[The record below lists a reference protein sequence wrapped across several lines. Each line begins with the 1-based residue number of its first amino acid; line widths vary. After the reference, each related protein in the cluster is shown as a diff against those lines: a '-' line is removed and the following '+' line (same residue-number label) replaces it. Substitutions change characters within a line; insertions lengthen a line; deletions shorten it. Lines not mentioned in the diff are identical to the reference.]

1 MASSVLGLNFFL
13 PKNLPILNPFL
24 EHYPNWHALCFTV
37 LVKEIRM
44 LLHKILKT
52 IAQLCSDSTKGSTF
66 CCIQRLL
73 MMSLHVYVTLL
84 NKKILTCLL
93 GKKEMKTSRGNSGPK
108 TQCCCCD
115 LENPFF
121 KKFQWNYSKFCQFWN
136 SSNLATIL
144 IHTRWL
150 RNEQL

>member
-1 MASSVLGLNFFL
+1 MALFCQKNCQFCISFLNTRL
-13 PKNLPILNPFL
+13 PKLTCPSTLNTID
-24 EHYPNWHALCFTV
+24 YPNCHALCFTV

-44 LLHKILKT
+44 LLHKILQP

-108 TQCCCCD
+108 TQCCCLD
-115 LENPFF
+115 LETPFF
-121 KKFQWNYSKFCQFWN
+121 QIFNEIIQ
-136 SSNLATIL
+136 SSVNFE
-144 IHTRWL
+144 IHLT
-150 RNEQL
+150 